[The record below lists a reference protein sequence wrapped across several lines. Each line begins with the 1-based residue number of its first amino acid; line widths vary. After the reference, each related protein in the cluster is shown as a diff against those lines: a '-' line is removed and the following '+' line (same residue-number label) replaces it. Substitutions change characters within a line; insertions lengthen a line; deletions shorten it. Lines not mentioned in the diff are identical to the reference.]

1 VPEEPQEQRVLEPLS
16 TQDVVPSSLPPPWL
30 LWSTPLAVVACQL
43 PLRLVVPCLAA
54 CQLPAPCPLLVVPL
68 LMLANRKM
76 LVPLLMLANRKMMPM
91 NLHL

>member
-1 VPEEPQEQRVLEPLS
+1 
-16 TQDVVPSSLPPPWL
+16 
-30 LWSTPLAVVACQL
+30 
-43 PLRLVVPCLAA
+43 
-54 CQLPAPCPLLVVPL
+54 VVPL